1 MRTKTLLAGLLLT
14 ATAFLG
20 VASVAGATMTCTPD
34 PAQTVC
40 FGDSGADPYAFCDGH
55 WVDAFD
61 GYVTGTEAQVC
72 AGYAGDNHVIVCS
85 SLNGGCTDLL
95 G

>member
-1 MRTKTLLAGLLLT
+1 MNTKILLAGLLLS
-14 ATAFLG
+14 ATALVG
-20 VASVAGATMTCTPD
+20 VAGLGSATMTCTPD

-40 FGDSGADPYAFCDGH
+40 FGDSGDDPYAFCDGQ
-55 WVDAFD
+55 WVDGFD

-85 SLNGGCTDLL
+85 LVNGCTDLL